1 MSKTGPMT
9 WTYRGVDVYRAEPNS
24 SGIRWYA
31 RTNTGWTVGP
41 TLRADTKD
49 GMKALIREA
58 IANAN

>member
-1 MSKTGPMT
+1 MT